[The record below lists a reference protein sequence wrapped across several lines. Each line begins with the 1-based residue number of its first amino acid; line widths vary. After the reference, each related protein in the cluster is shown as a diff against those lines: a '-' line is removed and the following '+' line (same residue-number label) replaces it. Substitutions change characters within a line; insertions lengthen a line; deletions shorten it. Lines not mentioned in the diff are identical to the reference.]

1 MLKKQYYGTGSES
14 QNLDDV
20 RVGYLD
26 QSELNRKSIANVCNL
41 ADGVALLIAF
51 VSSACDMLSVGN
63 FIKACLPLNTKFMMV
78 STAGEICHFEGTNS
92 IYPPNQA
99 GRKKIVLQAFSNR
112 MIKACQIFTI
122 DLQNDDLL
130 HNESVMTPKERTDII
145 VEKLKKQNVNMAI
158 NAQDTVALAYID
170 GMSKC
175 ETFVMQAVYDS
186 QKFPCIFVGGSSGND
201 DAVGGAY
208 LYDGERLLENHLM
221 ICLVKINPEYKFGI
235 FKSQGFCRTEDSFI
249 IADANPS
256 LRYVSKVLDEQ
267 GRFVDFIDAL
277 KMKFSCKTVEELEKI
292 IYNYSFA
299 IDVNGEIFA
308 RTILKI
314 DEMENRVYFYC
325 DIGIG
330 EKLLVIQRAS
340 FLETLERDWDTFM
353 KNKPKPFAG
362 ILNDCITRRVVNGQE
377 LPKMNLF
384 QNIAIGGFSCF
395 GEFMGIPLNDT
406 LTSVFFFKVDK
417 NTSYQDKYYDYFP
430 IYYAEFKGYFLLRRL
445 KQMQIINDLEKK
457 VLEILGEYRRVKKG
471 ENGDQMKNQ
480 INIDMIFSSLITDFN
495 YDKVLEKQYKDNQ
508 KVILDMF
515 GKASDEE
522 KKVSYGEIGTLISY
536 MQMALDK
543 LSSQRKRLE
552 KKVQI
557 MEESMSR
564 YTKDELTNVY
574 TRRSG
579 YEIIHQ
585 LLNNPM
591 SQEAILTFAF
601 IDLDN
606 LKIAND
612 YYGHEEGDD
621 YLRTVVSLLKEKTQP
636 QDIICRYGGD
646 EFIIVFSNCSEKE
659 VVTLLN
665 GINQNL
671 NFMNNA
677 EQNGYQR
684 SFAFGVLEY
693 KAKDELTFD
702 EIMQILDSRMYQH
715 KSRNKILNK
724 KKMHRGY

>member
-1 MLKKQYYGTGSES
+1 MLKNQFDETSLER
-14 QNLDDV
+14 QTLDDV
-20 RVGYLD
+20 RVEYLD
-26 QSELNRKSIANVCNL
+26 QSELNRKSVANVCNL

-51 VSSACDMLSVGN
+51 ISSACDMSKVGE
-63 FIKACLPLNTKFMMV
+63 FIKRCLPVNTKFMMI
-78 STAGEICHFEGTNS
+78 STAGELCHFEGKTS
-92 IYPPNQA
+92 IYPPNQV

-112 MIKACQIFTI
+112 MITDCQIFTI
-122 DLQNDDLL
+122 DLPNDDLL
-130 HNESVMTPKERTDII
+130 KNESVMTPKERTDII
-145 VEKLKKQNVNMAI
+145 VEKLKKQPVSMSI

-170 GMSKC
+170 GMAKC

-201 DAVGGAY
+201 EALGSAY
-208 LYDGERLLENHLM
+208 LYDGERLIENHLM
-221 ICLVKINPEYKFGI
+221 VCLLKINSGYKFGM
-235 FKSQGFCRTEDSFI
+235 FKSQGFCRTENSFI
-249 IADANPS
+249 IADGNPS

-277 KMKFSCKTVEELEKI
+277 KLKFSCKTIEELEKI

-314 DEMENRVYFYC
+314 DEIQNRVYFYC

-330 EKLLVIQRAS
+330 EKLLVIHRAS
-340 FLETLERDWDTFM
+340 FLETLQRDWDAFM

-362 ILNDCITRRVVNGQE
+362 ILNDCITRRVVNSEE
-377 LPKMNLF
+377 LHKMNLF
-384 QNIAIGGFSCF
+384 KDITIGGFSCF

-417 NTSYQDKYYDYFP
+417 NASYEDKYYDYFP

-445 KQMQIINDLEKK
+445 KQVQIVNDLEKK
-457 VLEILGEYRRVKKG
+457 VLEILNEYRRAKKG
-471 ENGDQMKNQ
+471 EKSEQNKNQ
-480 INIDMIFSSLITDFN
+480 MNIDMIFSSLITDFN
-495 YDKVLEKQYKDNQ
+495 YDKVLERQYQDNR
-508 KVILDMF
+508 KVILDTF
-515 GKASDEE
+515 GEASDEE

-564 YTKDELTNVY
+564 YTKDELTDVY

-585 LLNNPM
+585 LLNNPI
-591 SQEAILTFAF
+591 SQGTILTFAF

-612 YYGHEEGDD
+612 YYGHEEGDE
-621 YLRTVVSLLKEKTQP
+621 YLRTVVGLLKEKTQP

-646 EFIIVFSNCSEKE
+646 EFIIVFSNRNEKK
-659 VVTLLN
+659 VITLLER
-665 GINQNL
+665 INKNL
-671 NFMNNA
+671 NSLNKT
-677 EQNGYQR
+677 EKDGYQR

-693 KAKDELTFD
+693 TYRDELTFD
-702 EIMQILDSRMYQH
+702 EIMQILDARMYQH
-715 KSRNKILNK
+715 KSKNKILNK
-724 KKMHRGY
+724 KKMHRV